1 LYWDRKGRVMSAKKV
16 LVVDDEV
23 HIVYVVAIKLRN
35 NGYEAIT
42 AGDGAEA
49 YALACE
55 EEPDIII
62 ADFQMPVMTG
72 LELIEKL
79 RSNGRTK
86 DIPVILLTA
95 RSFAIDDERQQQ
107 LQISQCITKP
117 FSPKE
122 LLRTIE
128 DILYQRELM
137 LGK

>member
-1 LYWDRKGRVMSAKKV
+1 MSAKKV